1 MENIEIVEQEVVN
14 RPNGRRNTVIITIT
28 VAVALAL
35 IIFAVYKV
43 FSNYPFT
50 LPSYVAFYIIILAL
64 FIFFFPLTRTVLLEY
79 LTLKF
84 LADKH
89 ELRPY
94 VNDFLKDSSNSEDS
108 IIAVKGEVRLLIAL
122 TIILI
127 LGIALFQL
135 IVTTGADDF
144 VKSILGVHHWSDH
157 YHNWILFW
165 VESFER
171 GRRKANR
178 YVESSGRQWIR

>member
-64 FIFFFPLTRTVLLEY
+64 FIFFFPLTRTY
-79 LTLKF
+79 
-84 LADKH
+84 
-89 ELRPY
+89 
-94 VNDFLKDSSNSEDS
+94 
-108 IIAVKGEVRLLIAL
+108 
-122 TIILI
+122 
-127 LGIALFQL
+127 LGILDAQIFSRQ
-135 IVTTGADDF
+135 TRTS
-144 VKSILGVHHWSDH
+144 SIC
-157 YHNWILFW
+157 
-165 VESFER
+165 ER
-171 GRRKANR
+171 FPQG
-178 YVESSGRQWIR
+178 QQ